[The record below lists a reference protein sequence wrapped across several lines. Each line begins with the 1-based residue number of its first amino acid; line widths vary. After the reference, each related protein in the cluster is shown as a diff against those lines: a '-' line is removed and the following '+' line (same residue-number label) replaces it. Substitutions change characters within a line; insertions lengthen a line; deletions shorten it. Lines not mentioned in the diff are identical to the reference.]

1 LREGFAEKFADRIVQ
16 RAWSSQRD
24 QQKLDKFQEGPQSKR
39 LGREA
44 LANIETG

>member
-1 LREGFAEKFADRIVQ
+1 MDSRRNLPADCSESLVE
-16 RAWSSQRD
+16 STKPD
-24 QQKLDKFQEGPQSKR
+24 VKFQEGPQSKR